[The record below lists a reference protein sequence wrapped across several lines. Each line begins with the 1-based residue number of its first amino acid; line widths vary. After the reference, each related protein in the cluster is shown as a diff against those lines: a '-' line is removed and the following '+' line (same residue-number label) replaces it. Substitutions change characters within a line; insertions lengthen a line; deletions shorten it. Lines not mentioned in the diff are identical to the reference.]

1 MSISFSLKFPIK
13 PFKIINSDSKILLSG
28 SCFTEHIGN
37 FLQSS
42 GFSTTI
48 NPFGILYNPVSIANS
63 LNFIIDNK
71 VFCEEDLHLTHEKK
85 YISFDHHGRFSGI
98 EKNDILDNINNEIN
112 KSHLF
117 LKNADCLIITLGS
130 AWAYSHLALNK
141 IVANCHKVPNKEF
154 SKSLLPLDLI
164 TEKLNT
170 VVEKIK
176 NFNDKISIIFTVS
189 PVKHLADGI
198 VENQQSKATLIL
210 SIKNIVE
217 NNQDYCYY
225 FPSYEIV
232 TDELRD
238 YRFYENDHAHP
249 TPLATAYVWE
259 RFVNACFDNDAAEKV
274 KDSAIIEKYLNH
286 KQITSSDLPNPDIF
300 KKIEA
305 YIKKYNK

>member
-13 PFKIINSDSKILLSG
+13 PFNIINADSKILLTG

-37 FLQSS
+37 FLINS
-42 GFSTTI
+42 GFNTVI

-63 LNFIIDNK
+63 LNFILDK
-71 VFCEEDLHLTHEKK
+71 KKYSEDELHLTHEKK
-85 YISFDHHGRFSGI
+85 YISFDHHGRFSSI
-98 EKNDILDNINNEIN
+98 EKKIALELINKEIN
-112 KSHLF
+112 KAHLF

-130 AWAYSHLALNK
+130 AWAYSHLVLNK

-170 VVEKIK
+170 VVERIK

-249 TPLATAYVWE
+249 TPLATTYVWE
-259 RFVNACFDNDAAEKV
+259 RFVNTCFDDDAKEKV
-274 KDSAIIEKYLNH
+274 KESAIIDKFLNH
-286 KQITSSDLPNPDIF
+286 RQISSSEKPNPDIY
-300 KKIEA
+300 KRIEFFL
-305 YIKKYNK
+305 KKYNK